1 MMSTTLEN
9 LQEKILG
16 DIHTALSEELLNRI
30 RSGEATPTD
39 LNVARQMLKDNN
51 ITITPASGNPLLNIA
66 EELPYE
72 EENTIQSKEI
82 LSQTQSVSKTE
93 AL

>member
-1 MMSTTLEN
+1 MSTRLEN
-9 LQEKILG
+9 LQEKVLG
-16 DIHTALSEELLNRI
+16 DIHSALSEELLNRI

-51 ITITPASGNPLLNIA
+51 ITITPVASNPLLNIA

-72 EENTIQSKEI
+72 EENTIQSEEI
-82 LSQTQSVSKTE
+82 LSKVQPLPKAE